1 MFDLNEYNYD
11 LPDDLIAQKPA
22 SSRDRSLLLVVERS
36 KGSFSDHRFS
46 ELPGL
51 LRAGDLLVVNN
62 TKVFPARLYGR
73 KESGGRIE
81 VLVIE
86 PPSSDRNGSH
96 THWCL
101 LKSSKRP
108 RRGSRLFFDEQAFG
122 TVKELRED
130 GRAKIAFQGVT
141 SLESLLAK
149 KGCMPLPPYIKW
161 GDQKGRE
168 LRARRRYQ
176 TIFAR
181 SRGSIAA
188 PTAGLHFTPRLIE
201 RLRQRGIDVVELT
214 HHVGH
219 GTFRPVRSEDIRRH
233 KIGAEKYSIGEPTA
247 LAIMRTKRA
256 GGRVVAVGTTV
267 VRALETVAASKGDV
281 VPEDGETE
289 LVIVPG
295 FRFKAIDAMIT
306 NFHLPRSSL
315 LFLVAA
321 FAGLELVK
329 QAYRW
334 AVQEQY
340 RFYSYG
346 DAMLIL

>member
-1 MFDLNEYNYD
+1 MFDLDDYNYD
-11 LPDDLIAQKPA
+11 LPDDLIAQTPA

-73 KESGGRIE
+73 KETGGRIE
-81 VLVIE
+81 LLVIE
-86 PPSSDRNGSH
+86 PSASDRNGSH
-96 THWCL
+96 TRWCL

-108 RRGSRLFFDEQAFG
+108 RKGSRLFFDEQAFG
-122 TVKELRED
+122 TVMELRED
-130 GRAKIAFQGVT
+130 GRAKIAFQGAT

-149 KGCMPLPPYIKW
+149 RGCMPLPPYIK
-161 GDQKGRE
+161 GGEQKSRE

-181 SRGSIAA
+181 RKGSIAA

-201 RLRQRGIDVVELT
+201 RLRRRGIDVVELT
-214 HHVGH
+214 HHVGP
-219 GTFRPVRSEDIRRH
+219 GTFRPVRTEDIRRH
-233 KIGAEKYSIGEPTA
+233 RIGAERYSIDEPTA
-247 LAIMRTKRA
+247 LAIEKTKRA

-267 VRALETVAASKGDV
+267 VRALEAVAASKGDV
-281 VPEDGETE
+281 VAGDGETE

-334 AVQEQY
+334 AVERQY

-346 DAMLIL
+346 DAMLLL

>member
-1 MFDLNEYNYD
+1 MFDLDDYNYD
-11 LPDDLIAQKPA
+11 LPDELIAQKPA

-81 VLVIE
+81 LLVIE
-86 PPSSDRNGSH
+86 PPTSDRNGSH
-96 THWCL
+96 TRWCL

-108 RRGSRLFFDEQAFG
+108 KRGSRLFFDEQAFG
-122 TVKELRED
+122 TVKELRGD
-130 GRAKIAFQGVT
+130 GLARIAFQGVA

-149 KGCMPLPPYIKW
+149 RGCMPLPPYIKG

-168 LRARRRYQ
+168 VLAKRRYQ

-181 SRGSIAA
+181 RKGSIAA
-188 PTAGLHFTPRLIE
+188 PTAGLHFTPRLVE
-201 RLRQRGIDVVELT
+201 RLRQRGIDVVALT

-219 GTFRPVRSEDIRRH
+219 GTFQPVRTADIRRH
-233 KIGAEKYSIGEPTA
+233 SLGAEAYSIDEPTA
-247 LAIMRTKRA
+247 LAINKTRRA
-256 GGRVVAVGTTV
+256 GGRVIAVGTTV
-267 VRALETVAASKGDV
+267 VRALETVAASEGGI
-281 VPEDGETE
+281 VPRAGKTE
-289 LVIVPG
+289 LMIVPG
-295 FRFKAIDAMIT
+295 FPFQAIDAMIT

-315 LFLVAA
+315 LFLVSA
-321 FAGLELVK
+321 FAGLKLVK

-334 AVQEQY
+334 AVKGQY

>member
-1 MFDLNEYNYD
+1 MFNLDDYNYD
-11 LPDDLIAQKPA
+11 LPDELIAQKPA

-36 KGSFSDHRFS
+36 KGAYSDHRFS

-51 LRAGDLLVVNN
+51 LRAGDLLVVND
-62 TKVFPARLYGR
+62 TKVFPARLCGR

-81 VLVIE
+81 LLVIE
-86 PPSSDRNGSH
+86 PPTSEGNGSN
-96 THWCL
+96 TRWCL
-101 LKSSKRP
+101 VKSAKRP

-122 TVKELRED
+122 TVEELGED
-130 GRAKIAFQGVT
+130 GRAKIAFQGVV

-149 KGCMPLPPYIKW
+149 RGCMPLPPYIKE
-161 GDQKGRE
+161 GDQRDRE
-168 LRARRRYQ
+168 RLARRRYQ

-181 SRGSIAA
+181 RSGSVAA
-188 PTAGLHFTPRLIE
+188 PTAGLHFTPRLVE
-201 RLRQRGIDVVELT
+201 RLRAKGIEVVELT

-219 GTFRPVRSEDIRRH
+219 GTFRPVRTQDIRRH
-233 KIGAEKYSIGEPTA
+233 RIGTETYSIGEPTA
-247 LAIMRTKRA
+247 LAIKKTKQT
-256 GGRVVAVGTTV
+256 GGRVIAVGTTV
-267 VRALETVAASKGDV
+267 VRSLETVAASEGRV
-281 VPEDGETE
+281 VPAEGQTE
-289 LVIVPG
+289 LMILPG
-295 FRFKAIDAMIT
+295 FRFKAVDAMIT

-334 AVQEQY
+334 AVARQY

-346 DAMLIL
+346 DAMLIV

>member
-1 MFDLNEYNYD
+1 MFDLDDYNYD
-11 LPDDLIAQKPA
+11 LPEDLIAQAPA
-22 SSRDRSLLLVVERS
+22 SSRDRSLLLAVERS

-51 LRAGDLLVVNN
+51 LRDGDLLVVNN

-81 VLVIE
+81 LLVIE
-86 PPSSDRNGSH
+86 PSISDGNGSH
-96 THWCL
+96 TRWCL

-108 RRGSRLFFDEQAFG
+108 QKGSRLFFDEQAFG

-149 KGCMPLPPYIKW
+149 RGYMPLPPYIKG
-161 GDQKGRE
+161 GDQKSRE
-168 LRARRRYQ
+168 LQARRRYQ

-181 SRGSIAA
+181 TKGSIAA

-201 RLRQRGIDVVELT
+201 RLRRRGIAVVELT

-219 GTFRPVRSEDIRRH
+219 GTFRPVRTEDIRRH
-233 KIGAEKYSIGEPTA
+233 KIGVERYSIDEPTA
-247 LAIMRTKRA
+247 FAIKQTKRA
-256 GGRVVAVGTTV
+256 GGRVIAVGTTV
-267 VRALETVAASKGDV
+267 VRALETVAATKGDIV
-281 VPEDGETE
+281 AGEGETE

-295 FRFKAIDAMIT
+295 FRFKTIDAMIT

-321 FAGLELVK
+321 FAGLELIK
-329 QAYRW
+329 QTYRW
-334 AVQEQY
+334 AVEKRY

-346 DAMLIL
+346 DAMLLL

>member
-1 MFDLNEYNYD
+1 
-11 LPDDLIAQKPA
+11 
-22 SSRDRSLLLVVERS
+22 VERS
-36 KGSFSDHRFS
+36 EGSFSDHRFC

-62 TKVFPARLYGR
+62 TEVFPARLYGR

-81 VLVIE
+81 VLVTE
-86 PPSSDRNGSH
+86 PLTSDHNGSD
-96 THWCL
+96 TRWCL

-108 RRGSRLFFDEQAFG
+108 QRGTRLFFDEQVFG
-122 TVKELRED
+122 TVIERRAD
-130 GRAKIAFQGVT
+130 GLAKIAFQGAG
-141 SLESLLAK
+141 SLDSLLTER
-149 KGCMPLPPYIKW
+149 GRMPLPPYIK
-161 GDQKGRE
+161 GGEQKDRE
-168 LRARRRYQ
+168 LRARKRYQ

-181 SRGSIAA
+181 TKGSIAA
-188 PTAGLHFTPRLIE
+188 PTAGLHFTSRLIQ
-201 RLRQRGIDVVELT
+201 RVRHRGINVVELT

-219 GTFRPVRSEDIRRH
+219 GTFRPVRTRDIRRH
-233 KIGAEKYSIGEPTA
+233 RIGAERYSIDEPTA
-247 LAIMRTKRA
+247 LAIKDTKRA
-256 GGRVVAVGTTV
+256 GGRVIAVGTTV
-267 VRALETVAASKGDV
+267 VRALETVAATRGCIASG
-281 VPEDGETE
+281 DGETE

-295 FRFKAIDAMIT
+295 FRFKAIDGMIT

-329 QAYRW
+329 QAYRR
-334 AVQEQY
+334 AVERRY